1 MYIYIMYKR
10 TNKKHGN
17 HPPTR
22 LTTHSPADPPTHPP
36 TQPPTQPPTH
46 GQWQRCSRL
55 QYQGEIVTASKA
67 AISQKRETER
77 ERERRR
83 WRWRVIEVTF
93 SSE

>member
-36 TQPPTQPPTH
+36 SHPPNHPPMANGNGVH
-46 GQWQRCSRL
+46 DSN
-55 QYQGEIVTASKA
+55 IK
-67 AISQKRETER
+67 ER
-77 ERERRR
+77 
-83 WRWRVIEVTF
+83 
-93 SSE
+93 

>member
-36 TQPPTQPPTH
+36 SHPPNHPPMANGNGVH
-46 GQWQRCSRL
+46 DSNIKE
-55 QYQGEIVTASKA
+55 YQGEIVTASKA

-77 ERERRR
+77 ERER
-83 WRWRVIEVTF
+83 EKEMEME
-93 SSE
+93 SD